1 MYPYCPACGLKYSRE
16 AGYFLGAM
24 YISYGFGLV
33 VIALVTAALWYF
45 AGLTF
50 MRAVLWACAALV
62 PLTPTIAVWS
72 RVLWIHFDQAVDP
85 ARD

>member
-1 MYPYCPACGLKYSRE
+1 MYPYCPDCGLKYARE

-24 YISYGFGLV
+24 YISYGMALV
-33 VIALVTAALWYF
+33 VIAVATAVLWFAL
-45 AGLTF
+45 GLTF
-50 MRAVLWACAALV
+50 IRAVLWGFVLFLPTA
-62 PLTPTIAVWS
+62 PLIAVWS